1 LESFRVKLH
10 CEGHLQS
17 RVVSVAFAPKGRCH
31 FENDAQSLISISYKV
46 MAYVRHEVVEFTG
59 VPDCPTK
66 VVAAHLE
73 KCHSM
78 LVGEANR
85 LGGCKSAQSLACK
98 SRSGA
103 LAKALQ
109 VAKGGRSKLLWK
121 PIRHYFSRACQC
133 LVPHD
138 DLRATTKVHYIL
150 ELSCTLEVHAR
161 RPVPWPVVLFL
172 FLFSFSLGFGP
183 FGWPSH
189 LSTDSAPFPL
199 GIKLPIGSLKV
210 NSLLFMI
217 HCSEEQGRSG
227 GAPADGSRGATR

>member
-1 LESFRVKLH
+1 LPHQGCSCSSREVSFDVGGGG
-10 CEGHLQS
+10 EPFGGLQ
-17 RVVSVAFAPKGRCH
+17 
-31 FENDAQSLISISYKV
+31 
-46 MAYVRHEVVEFTG
+46 VRAKPGVQVEVRG
-59 VPDCPTK
+59 
-66 VVAAHLE
+66 
-73 KCHSM
+73 
-78 LVGEANR
+78 
-85 LGGCKSAQSLACK
+85 ACQG
-98 SRSGA
+98 SE
-103 LAKALQ
+103 ALQ
-109 VAKGGRSKLLWK
+109 LEVAKGGRSKLLWK

-199 GIKLPIGSLKV
+199 GIELPIGSLKV

>member
-1 LESFRVKLH
+1 MESFRVKLH

-17 RVVSVAFAPKGRCH
+17 RVVSVSFAPKGPCH

-161 RPVPWPVVLFL
+161 RPVPWPVVRFCFCFRFRWVLDL
-172 FLFSFSLGFGP
+172 LVGQATSP
-183 FGWPSH
+183 QTVPRSH
-189 LSTDSAPFPL
+189 SVS
-199 GIKLPIGSLKV
+199 S
-210 NSLLFMI
+210 
-217 HCSEEQGRSG
+217 CQSG
-227 GAPADGSRGATR
+227 H